1 MGISE
6 KMAAKSIRL
15 ASSCSTSSSAAQR
28 KAGGAG
34 CVWARKSKTQMMCRR
49 TRVRGVR
56 RVRCSATSS
65 TELCRDKVSPPK
77 VREAVEGERVHKITF
92 VGDNNEQTVVDCPE
106 HMYILEAAEQAGV
119 DLPATCR
126 GGICGACV
134 GKVKAGDIDM
144 SDIDDLSFVI
154 DEGLAILCMARA
166 SSDMT
171 IEAQCDW
178 GNISMTEWQGGT
190 FKTGSPTPLAD
201 A

>member
-49 TRVRGVR
+49 TRVRRVR

-65 TELCRDKVSPPK
+65 SELCRDKVSSPK

-92 VGDNNEQTVVDCPE
+92 VGEEEQ
-106 HMYILEAAEQAGV
+106 
-119 DLPATCR
+119 
-126 GGICGACV
+126 
-134 GKVKAGDIDM
+134 
-144 SDIDDLSFVI
+144 I